1 MNLNE
6 YKTQIKTLE
15 TRLSKLEK
23 EHDRQNVIFEESMKN
38 LAKFGIENIDEVD
51 AKIAELE
58 EEIEKHQTKLDAY
71 LKAFEEKLT
80 EIEDIL
86 K

>member
-15 TRLSKLEK
+15 TRLAKLEK

-58 EEIEKHQTKLDAY
+58 EEIEKYQNKLDAY

-80 EIEDIL
+80 EIEVIL

>member
-15 TRLSKLEK
+15 TRLAKLQK

-58 EEIEKHQTKLDAY
+58 EEIEKYQNKLDAY

>member
-15 TRLSKLEK
+15 TRLAKLEK

-58 EEIEKHQTKLDAY
+58 EEIEKYQNKLDAY

>member
-15 TRLSKLEK
+15 TRLAKLEK

-58 EEIEKHQTKLDAY
+58 EEIEKYQNKLDTY

>member
-15 TRLSKLEK
+15 TRLAKLEK

-58 EEIEKHQTKLDAY
+58 EEIEKYQNKLDAY

-86 K
+86 R

>member
-15 TRLSKLEK
+15 TRLAKLEK

-38 LAKFGIENIDEVD
+38 LAKYGIENIDEVD

-58 EEIEKHQTKLDAY
+58 EEIEKYQNKLDAY

>member
-15 TRLSKLEK
+15 TRLAKLEK

-58 EEIEKHQTKLDAY
+58 EEIEKYQNKLDTY
-71 LKAFEEKLT
+71 LKVFEEKLT
-80 EIEDIL
+80 EIEGIL

>member
-15 TRLSKLEK
+15 TRLAKLQK

-38 LAKFGIENIDEVD
+38 LEKYGIENIDEVD
-51 AKIAELE
+51 EKIAELE
-58 EEIEKHQTKLDAY
+58 SEIDKAQTKLEGY
-71 LKAFEEKLT
+71 LKTFEEKLT

>member
-15 TRLSKLEK
+15 TRLAKLQK

-58 EEIEKHQTKLDAY
+58 EEIEKYQNKLDAY

-80 EIEDIL
+80 EIEVIL

>member
-1 MNLNE
+1 
-6 YKTQIKTLE
+6 
-15 TRLSKLEK
+15 
-23 EHDRQNVIFEESMKN
+23 MKN

-58 EEIEKHQTKLDAY
+58 EEIEKYQNKLDAY